1 MRGQALLSLA
11 KVSEVADAQR
21 HSSSV
26 IGAKGSS
33 RRAVEPP
40 LKVLP
45 IRAHSA
51 QNTTPSP
58 PIRGD
63 VGNDRF
69 GTEGG

>member
-1 MRGQALLSLA
+1 MAG
-11 KVSEVADAQR
+11 AQR
-21 HSSSV
+21 RSSSV
-26 IGAKGSS
+26 VGAKGSS
-33 RRAVEPP
+33 RRVVEPP

-45 IRAHSA
+45 ISIWSPSA

-69 GTEGG
+69 RAKGR